1 MAESS
6 LFEILGILIGFAGI
20 MLVLSLLVTALT
32 QSIIGFWD
40 IRAANLQAGLE
51 ELLASARQEGAGA
64 ALARARKEC
73 DAKHVA
79 EARARAKVESLK
91 KRKADQNEI
100 AAEDANLAEATLAY
114 EEAKEK
120 LAARTAEQDTDERPK
135 DNYDPRTLARKIL
148 NSNSLMKP
156 GRIRYLPA
164 RMWPK
169 ASWIMK
175 EELEILLRDQ
185 REICEESIETVMSWF
200 SRMER
205 GLSQR
210 FHTIA
215 KIITLVCALLV
226 AVVFQVSAPDVL
238 KRLSTDPQ
246 YRTRAEVAAAGLLDK
261 YEVKQLRQAEAMFQ
275 DVSAEALEELQKK
288 HSDMRET
295 LEEVSGIGR
304 TKEDILSELALVL
317 EDNPRRETL
326 LSDYET
332 ILDEL
337 HRQKYEQAVKVV
349 EESVDAL
356 ALFDIVPFSRGIEFY
371 WNAEHSLGILM
382 TAVLIS
388 LGAPFWFNTLRKLVN
403 LKDALAPEENNK
415 GGDRR
420 TKRSMP

>member
-32 QSIIGFWD
+32 QSVIGFWG
-40 IRAANLQAGLE
+40 IRAANLRAGLE

-79 EARARAKVESLK
+79 ETRARAKVESLRK
-91 KRKADQNEI
+91 IKADQNEI
-100 AAEDANLAEATLAY
+100 AGEDANLAEATLAY

-120 LAARTAEQDTDERPK
+120 LAARTAEQDTDQRPK
-135 DNYDPRTLARKIL
+135 DNYNPGKLARKIL

-175 EELEILLRDQ
+175 EELEILLHDDKD
-185 REICEESIETVMSWF
+185 ICDESIETVMSWF

-210 FHTIA
+210 FNTIA
-215 KIITLVCALLV
+215 KVITLVCALLV
-226 AVVFQVSAPDVL
+226 AIVFQVSAPDVL

-246 YRTRAEVAAAGLLDK
+246 YRARAEMTAAGLLEK
-261 YEVKQLRQAEAMFQ
+261 HEVKQLQQMEIMFQ
-275 DVSAEALEELQKK
+275 DVSAGSLDQLQKN

-317 EDNPRRETL
+317 EDDPQREAL
-326 LSDYET
+326 VSEYES

-337 HRQKYEQAVKVV
+337 RREKYERAVKAV
-349 EESVDAL
+349 EDSVSAL
-356 ALFDIVPFSRGIEFY
+356 ALFDIVPLSHGIEFY
-371 WNAEHSLGILM
+371 WDIGHALGILM
-382 TAVLIS
+382 TTILIS
-388 LGAPFWFNTLRKLVN
+388 LGAPFWFGTLRKLVN
-403 LKDALAPEENNK
+403 LRDTLAPEESK
-415 GGDRR
+415 KDGDRQ
-420 TKRSMP
+420 TH